1 MKPAAGQ
8 QAGSPDREVLA
19 GPVERVTFHNPENG
33 FCVLRTRA
41 RGHRELVTVVGHAAT
56 VSPGEWITASGE
68 WVNDRT
74 HGQQFRARFIRT
86 AAPSSVEG
94 IEKYLGSGMIRGI
107 GPVYARKLVRAFG
120 EKVFDVIEAEP
131 ERLREV
137 TGIGRVR
144 AKRITDAWAEQKV
157 IREIM
162 VFLHEHGVG
171 TARAV
176 RIFRTY
182 SADAVEVMTEN
193 PYRLA
198 RDIRGI
204 GFVTADA
211 IATRLGIEKTAMVR
225 VRAGIGHALAEAM
238 DEGHCGLP
246 EEELGPLAAKLLE
259 VPAELIRT
267 ALDLELADGAVVADT
282 VEDTPCIF
290 LGGLHR
296 AERAIAGRILDIAAG
311 EPSWPRIDPDKAL
324 PWVERRTGLALA
336 PGQAEA
342 VRTALASKVS
352 VITGGPGVGKT
363 TIVNAILRILSA
375 KGVDILLCAPTGR
388 AAKRMSEATGF
399 EAKTIHRL
407 LEVDPRTGGF
417 KRDRDNPLDCGLLA
431 VDETSMVDVLLMRS
445 LLAAVPD
452 GSALL
457 IVGDVDQL
465 PSVGPGQV
473 LADVIASGAVPVVR
487 LTEVFRQAA
496 RSRIVT
502 VAHGINRGAIPDLS
516 RPEGES
522 DFYFVAAE
530 DPETAVSRIV
540 ELVKTRIP
548 RRFGLDPVRDI
559 QVLCPMNRGGA
570 GARSLNVELQAA
582 LNPAGER
589 KVERFG
595 WTFAAGDKVMQIE
608 NDYDKEVY
616 NGDIGA
622 VVDVDP
628 EAGELAARFEG
639 RDLLYGF
646 GELDALVPAYAATV
660 HKSQG
665 SEYPAVVIPVLTQHY
680 AMLKRNLLYTGI
692 TRGKRLVVLVGQK
705 KAVAIAVRN
714 VSGRRRWSKLDE
726 WLAGATAGTETGIAR
741 DARALRERPLTGA
754 MPCG

>member
-1 MKPAAGQ
+1 MNPGAGRQ
-8 QAGSPDREVLA
+8 PGPLDGEVLA
-19 GPVERVTFHNPENG
+19 GSVERVTFHNPENG

-41 RGHRELVTVVGHAAT
+41 RGHRDLVTVVGHAAM
-56 VSPGEWITASGE
+56 VAPGEWITASGE
-68 WVNDRT
+68 WINDRT

-86 AAPSSVEG
+86 AEPSSTEG
-94 IEKYLGSGMIRGI
+94 IEKYMGSGMIRGI

-157 IREIM
+157 VREIM
-162 VFLHEHGVG
+162 VFLHSHGVG

-182 SADAVEVMTEN
+182 GADAVQVMTEN

-204 GFVTADA
+204 GFRTADA
-211 IATRLGIEKTAMVR
+211 IAMKLGIAKTAMIR
-225 VRAGIGHALAEAM
+225 VRAGIGYALTEAM

-246 EEELGPLAAKLLE
+246 EAELGPLAAGLLE
-259 VPAELIRT
+259 VPDDLIRS
-267 ALDLELADGAVVADT
+267 ALDLELSEGAVVADT

-290 LGGLHR
+290 LGGLYR
-296 AERAIAGRILDIAAG
+296 AERAIAGRLLEIASGKLPWALI
-311 EPSWPRIDPDKAL
+311 EPDKAL
-324 PWVERRTGLALA
+324 PWVEGKTGLALA

-342 VRTALASKVS
+342 VRTALSSKVS

-363 TIVNAILRILSA
+363 TIVNSILRILSA
-375 KGVDILLCAPTGR
+375 REVDILLCAPTGR

-417 KRDRDNPLDCGLLA
+417 KRDGENPLQCDLLA
-431 VDETSMVDVLLMRS
+431 VDETSMVDVMLMRS

-452 GSALL
+452 GAALS

-473 LADVIASGAVPVVR
+473 LADIIASGAVPVVR

-502 VAHGINRGAIPDLS
+502 AAHGINRGAIPNLS
-516 RPEGES
+516 PPEGES
-522 DFYFVAAE
+522 DFYFVPAE
-530 DPETAVSRIV
+530 DPETAAARIV

-548 RRFGLDPVRDI
+548 KRFGLDAMRDI

-570 GARSLNVELQAA
+570 GARSLNIELQAA

-595 WTFAAGDKVMQIE
+595 WTFAPGDKVMQIE

-616 NGDIGA
+616 NGDIGLVA
-622 VVDVDP
+622 DVDP
-628 EAGELAARFEG
+628 EAGELTARFEG

-646 GELDALVPAYAATV
+646 GELDTLVPAYAATV

-680 AMLKRNLLYTGI
+680 AMLRRNLLYTGV

-714 VSGRRRWSKLDE
+714 ASGRRRWSKLDE
-726 WLAGATAGTETGIAR
+726 WLADGTNRAPGTGDGGIA
-741 DARALRERPLTGA
+741 EIGRPGVASGGNTW
-754 MPCG
+754 